1 MTERQRGLNR
11 AAHLWLKKRPLAFF
25 LFLSLPAHAQTDLD
39 THRHAEQ
46 LARVHERADAA
57 RAAELAE
64 QQVSAAMSLRRLE
77 NQTSADTQTLA
88 GLAAQ
93 QAQTANRLAAAQA
106 ALEKLL
112 PAMQRLSTEPGATL
126 LAAPLSPQDAV
137 RGITILGGI
146 AAGIEA
152 QAEQVR
158 AQSSQMMA
166 LLNQAQDA
174 QARLSAAVAAQ
185 AAAEAALTAQINAA
199 KTSEMADADTA
210 AREAEA
216 SAAAQRKLNSISAA
230 VDNLVGTAPVAANL
244 PAGSGGAPVA
254 GHIRQ
259 NFGAPTLAGPAEGVS
274 YSAAPGA
281 RVTTPCAGTV
291 MFAGPFPAYGMMV
304 IADCGGGTSV
314 VLAGMNHLDIST
326 GERLAHGQPVG
337 TMLGYDPTDPTRQ
350 PVLYVELRQNGTPVD
365 PAAWLAR

>member
-1 MTERQRGLNR
+1 MSRSFCG
-11 AAHLWLKKRPLAFF
+11 AFFKKRPLAFF
-25 LFLSLPAHAQTDLD
+25 LIASIAHADPASDLAA
-39 THRHAEQ
+39 HRHAEAI
-46 LARVHERADAA
+46 ARAHVRADAA
-57 RAAELAE
+57 HAALLAE
-64 QQVSAAMSLRRLE
+64 RQVEAAAALRRLE
-77 NQTSADTQTLA
+77 NQTSADTQALA
-88 GLAAQ
+88 DLTAQQNAAADRLMAAQ
-93 QAQTANRLAAAQA
+93 T

-112 PAMQRLSTEPGATL
+112 PAMQRLSDEPGATL
-126 LAAPLSPQDAV
+126 LAAPLSPEDAV
-137 RGITILGGI
+137 RGITILQGI

-152 QAEQVR
+152 RAEQVR
-158 AQSSQMMA
+158 TESSQMMV
-166 LLNQAQDA
+166 LLDQAQAA
-174 QARLSAAVAAQ
+174 QARLNTAVATQ

-199 KTSEMADADTA
+199 KAAEMADADVA

-216 SAAAQRKLNSISAA
+216 SLAAQRKLDSIAAA
-230 VDNLVGTAPVAANL
+230 VNNLVGNAAAPGSL

-254 GHIRQ
+254 GHVLQ
-259 NFGAPTLAGPAEGVS
+259 NFGAATLAGPAQGIS

-365 PAAWLAR
+365 PGAWLARK